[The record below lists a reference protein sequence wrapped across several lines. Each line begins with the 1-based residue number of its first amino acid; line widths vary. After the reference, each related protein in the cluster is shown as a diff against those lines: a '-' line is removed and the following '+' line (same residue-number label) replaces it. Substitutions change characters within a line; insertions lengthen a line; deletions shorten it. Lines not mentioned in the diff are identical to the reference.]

1 MTVLAVV
8 RIATLAA
15 CVASAPLA
23 FADVARLSNGGEI
36 RGSLKSDRTAPTV
49 ELETLYGGRVII
61 ERSHITS
68 TSRRSPAVE
77 EYVTR
82 SREVPNTVEAHW
94 ELAEWCRGQ
103 RLLPQRE
110 EQLEAILSLDPEHQL
125 ARRGL
130 GHVVHQGR
138 WMTRDESMQGQGYVK
153 HKGKYL
159 TTQEFNLLNKTAAQR
174 EAELAWYPK
183 VRVWF
188 GWATSRN
195 ANRQMEGVT
204 KIREVA
210 DPDAVPALDE
220 FLGDSDDARF
230 RLLLVSRLDEM
241 SGEKPVPCLVRIS
254 LRDPEEH
261 LRTAAFGAIDP
272 DQYDKA
278 VPHYVEALEDELND
292 IVQRAAIALGTVGDD
307 KVVPSLIRAL
317 VTNHKITVTVAMP
330 APVAIDRAPDG
341 RYSVGGTSSGL
352 PPDVEVA
359 LRTGQ
364 LPYGVQVVG
373 PPPGMQYRNVTVRVD
388 VQNDKVLES
397 LKKLTEHDFGYDQ
410 DAWQLYWAS
419 RQSGVGR
426 L

>member
-1 MTVLAVV
+1 MTVRVFI
-8 RIATLAA
+8 RIVIGCA
-15 CVASAPLA
+15 CVGLTPPA

-36 RGSLKSDRTAPTV
+36 RGSLKSDRTSPTV
-49 ELETLYGGRVII
+49 EFDTLYGGRIVI
-61 ERSHITS
+61 ERSHVSS

-82 SREVPNTVEAHW
+82 SREVANTVEAHW
-94 ELAEWCRGQ
+94 ELAEWCREK

-110 EQLEAILSLDPEHQL
+110 EQLEAILFLDPEHQL

-130 GHVVHQGR
+130 GHLVHQGR
-138 WMTRDESMQGQGYVK
+138 WMTRDESMKAQGYVK

-188 GWATSRN
+188 GWATSRS
-195 ANRQMEGVT
+195 ASRQMEGVS
-204 KIREVA
+204 KIREIA

-220 FLGDSDDARF
+220 FLGDSDDVRF
-230 RLLLVSRLDEM
+230 RLLFVSLLGEIA
-241 SGEKPVPCLVRIS
+241 GEKPVPCLVRIS
-254 LRDPEEH
+254 LRDPEEQ

-272 DQYDKA
+272 EQYDKA
-278 VPHYVEALEDELND
+278 VPYYVDALEDDLND

-317 VTNHKITVTVAMP
+317 ITNHKVTVTVALP

-341 RYSVGGTSSGL
+341 RYSVGGASSGL
-352 PPDVEVA
+352 PPDVEIA

-364 LPYGVQVVG
+364 LPYGVQFAG
-373 PPPGMQYRNVTVRVD
+373 PPPGTQYRNVTVRVD

-397 LKKLTEHDFGYDQ
+397 LKKLTERDFGYDQ